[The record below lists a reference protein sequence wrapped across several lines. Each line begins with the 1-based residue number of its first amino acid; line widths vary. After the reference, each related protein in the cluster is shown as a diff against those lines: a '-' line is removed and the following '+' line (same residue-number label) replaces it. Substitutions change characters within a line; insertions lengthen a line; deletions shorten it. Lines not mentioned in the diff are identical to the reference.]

1 MRFMQNK
8 TILSLLSVMIILLT
22 VVYLNHFDNSFQFDD
37 HHTIVS
43 NFYIRSI
50 GNIPKFFVDATTTTS
65 MAGPQYRPLIATVT
79 AIEYWLAGGPHTTWF
94 HVVAY
99 SFFVVQ
105 LILMF
110 YFYRQ
115 IFNFSRVQ
123 PHNDVLAL
131 MAVAFFGFHPVI
143 AETVNYLIQ
152 QADLLSTLFVVLSFV
167 LYQRYES
174 TRFKGWYLIP
184 VVLACLTKPTGVMAA
199 PLFVVFHFLRD
210 HAVRNQQRTAWSAIT
225 VQSLKRSIS
234 VLVTCAALFVLI
246 SVLTPS
252 TYTPG
257 GSSRLYYALT
267 QPFVILD
274 YVSMLFVPVGL
285 SADTDWKVITS
296 INDPRLPI
304 GVLFLLASA
313 AIIFWAA
320 CDRRRFPIAF
330 GLSWFFITLIPTSSV
345 IPLAEVKNDHR
356 MFFPFVGLIPCVF
369 WYVDMIL
376 GDRLRAATVRTQQKW
391 WLLAAALILVF
402 SYRTYLRNEVWD
414 TEESLWR
421 DVTIQSPGNGR
432 ALMNYGLTKLS
443 TGDLLAAKDYFERA
457 QKLIPYYHKLL
468 INLGIVYG
476 QLGDSGKADYYFI
489 RAIQAASTI
498 SEPKLYYARYLLQVA
513 NDPVRAKGYFDQVPI
528 DSQLTGEM
536 RVVGLKIYAAVGDRQ
551 KLSALVDDTLSIDPH
566 DSAALAYKAALDSN
580 APFSDIELDIEA
592 RALKTAD
599 AFVNLSLKA
608 FNQGKMEKVIE
619 FADRAIEINP
629 KSASA
634 YNNKAA
640 AFVSLKRLVEAQQAA
655 QQALSIDPNL
665 QIAKNNLADINRKL
679 EVAGK

>member
-1 MRFMQNK
+1 MQNR
-8 TILSLLSVMIILLT
+8 TILSLFTVMIILLT

-37 HHTIVS
+37 HHTIVG

-50 GNIPKFFVDATTTTS
+50 SNIPKFFADATTTTS

-94 HVVAY
+94 HIVAF
-99 SFFVVQ
+99 SFFVAQ

-110 YFYRQ
+110 FFYRQ
-115 IFNFSRVQ
+115 IFNFSKVQ

-131 MAVAFFGFHPVI
+131 MAVAFYGFHPVI

-152 QADLLSTLFVVLSFV
+152 QADLISTLLVVLSFV

-174 TRFKGWYLIP
+174 TRFKGWYLVP

-199 PLFVVFHFLRD
+199 PLFVAFHFFRD
-210 HAVRNQQRTAWSAIT
+210 QAIRNPKSDSFVAIV
-225 VQSLKRSIS
+225 VQMLKKSIS
-234 VLVTCAALFVLI
+234 VLITSAALFVLI

-257 GSSRLYYALT
+257 GSSRLYYAIS

-285 SADTDWKVITS
+285 SADTDWTLVTS

-304 GVLFLLASA
+304 GLLFLLVSA
-313 AIIFWAA
+313 AIVFWASR
-320 CDRRRFPIAF
+320 DRRHFPIAF

-369 WYVDMIL
+369 WYIDMML

-391 WLLAAALILVF
+391 WLLAAAVILVF

-414 TEESLWR
+414 TEESLWH

-443 TGDLLAAKDYFERA
+443 KGELVAAKEYFERA

-489 RAIQAASTI
+489 RAIQTAPAI

-513 NDPVRAKGYFDQVPI
+513 NAPARAKVYFDQVPI

-536 RVVGLKIYAAVGDRQ
+536 RVVGFKIYAAVGDRQ
-551 KLSALVDDTLSIDPH
+551 KLSALVNDTLSIDPK
-566 DSAALAYKAALDSN
+566 DSAALAYKEALDSN
-580 APFSDIELDIEA
+580 ATFSDIELDIEA
-592 RALKTAD
+592 RSLKTAD

-619 FADRAIEINP
+619 FADKAIEINS

-640 AFVSLKRLVEAQQAA
+640 ALVSLQRLVEGQQAA
-655 QQALSIDPNL
+655 QMALSIDPNL
-665 QIAKNNLADINRKL
+665 QIAKNNLADVTRKIEAL
-679 EVAGK
+679 RK